1 MSRSSRVKMGRDED
15 LAGRKEGVL
24 KGTETTSDG
33 TQGGRRCWEF
43 GLSGT

>member
-1 MSRSSRVKMGRDED
+1 MKMGRDED

-33 TQGGRRCWEF
+33 TGWEEALGIWF
-43 GLSGT
+43 VRNVGWIL